1 MFFLAGGNR
10 PPAATSPQKHP
21 PISRFR
27 SHKQHEHEHGEQPK
41 QGTGKQ
47 RSQHISHRARG
58 RSILQQLN
66 EDNSERIHT
75 AVAELLQGGL
85 TLREKWRH
93 VRCRPKAGLLSLV
106 NRLAPSIDAVKQNTT
121 NIPQTPAAIFPSPH
135 LLSLASRSRWY
146 AVGSNA
152 APAPAP
158 ARPLLLLLPAD
169 LDLPLST
176 TQTSRPAVCKK
187 TKSKKRVDKMR
198 CEASRRGH
206 RTFSC
211 RPNQHFPPK
220 EQFANIQL
228 WDTAFRDRTHVD

>member
-1 MFFLAGGNR
+1 MFFLAGGDR

-75 AVAELLQGGL
+75 AVAELLQGGP

-152 APAPAP
+152 APAP